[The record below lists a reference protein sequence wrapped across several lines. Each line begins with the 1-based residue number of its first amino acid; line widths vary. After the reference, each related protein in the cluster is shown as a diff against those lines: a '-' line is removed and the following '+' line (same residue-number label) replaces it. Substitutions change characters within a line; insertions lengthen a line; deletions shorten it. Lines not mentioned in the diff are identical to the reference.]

1 MIDNAVNNM
10 RKGLLKRQEAM
21 AKHHAR
27 KEEFVN
33 KREMKMQD
41 IEEARTIWKNTL
53 EQLPK
58 SEFTF

>member
-1 MIDNAVNNM
+1 MNNAGYNI
-10 RKGLLKRQEAM
+10 RRSLLKRQESM
-21 AKHHAR
+21 AKHIAR

-33 KREMKMQD
+33 KRKMIIQD

-53 EQLPK
+53 DQLPK

>member
-1 MIDNAVNNM
+1 MSNAGCNI
-10 RKGLLKRQEAM
+10 RRSLLKRQEAM
-21 AKHHAR
+21 AKHIAR